1 MNKRIVIGVAAVAGA
16 VGLLYI
22 MKRQTSQ
29 ATNTAAA
36 NTSGSAS
43 ALLGGLLSGWAQ
55 PASTVPA
62 PAVVAANGNASA
74 ATPSASLGNFTV
86 GGGGSTLQPK
96 PVSMSPTPTPAPKPA
111 PAPAPAP
118 VAAPAPVSWDYNPSV
133 KDLLTQLIP
142 GYNVTDKDAH
152 YWSNHGGIDAVKST
166 FGAKTTTDNGERFA

>member
-1 MNKRIVIGVAAVAGA
+1 MDKRIVIGVAAVAGA

-43 ALLGGLLSGWAQ
+43 SLLSGLLSGWAQ
-55 PASTVPA
+55 PAATVPP

-74 ATPSASLGNFTV
+74 AAPPSSLPFTV

-96 PVSMSPTPTPAPKPA
+96 PVSMTPAPTPAPAPKPA
-111 PAPAPAP
+111 PAPAP
-118 VAAPAPVSWDYNPSV
+118 VAAPEPAVWGYEPTV
-133 KDLLTQLIP
+133 KDLLSQLIP

-152 YWSNHGGIDAVKST
+152 YWTNHGGVDAVKNAFGSKT
-166 FGAKTTTDNGERFA
+166 FMGDFA

>member
-1 MNKRIVIGVAAVAGA
+1 MEKRIIIGVAAVAGA

-74 ATPSASLGNFTV
+74 TPVPSSTLLPFTV
-86 GGGGSTLQPK
+86 GGIQPK
-96 PVSMSPTPTPAPKPA
+96 PVSMTPTPAPKPA

-118 VAAPAPVSWDYNPSV
+118 APVAAPDPVGWDYNPSV